1 MPRDAPVTSATLPS
15 SGRSQSSGAAATA
28 SPTVTTWPDTYAERP
43 ESRKR
48 SVDST
53 LPSAPGA
60 TRSSWPVPP
69 VAQLLRRRAREALER
84 ALRDRGARV
93 ARPLSGGVREHDQA
107 AARRELADVVVEEVV
122 GGAQVLAARDPGG
135 VEQERAEP
143 VVLVGAVARAQ
154 PGVGGRA
161 ARVLVVDPRLGADRR
176 EHARDRL
183 GQPPAGRRAE
193 QRGRV
198 QDGRAGLVAAQLD
211 RVGKPEPA
219 HHEAA
224 RARLGELL
232 IAV

>member
-1 MPRDAPVTSATLPS
+1 MTSATLPS

-28 SPTVTTWPDTYAERP
+28 SPTVTIWPETYAERP

-69 VAQLLRRRAREALER
+69 FRSSFAAERAKPSSARCATAARASDGPVGRRA
-84 ALRDRGARV
+84 
-93 ARPLSGGVREHDQA
+93 EHDQA
-107 AARRELADVVVEEVV
+107 AARRELADVSVEEVV
-122 GGAQVLAARDPGG
+122 GGPQVLAARDPGG
-135 VEQERAEP
+135 VEQQRAEA

-161 ARVLVVDPRLGADRR
+161 AGVLVVDPRLGADRR

-183 GQPPAGRRAE
+183 GQPPAWRRAE

-198 QDGRAGLVAAQLD
+198 QDGRSGLVAAQLD

-219 HHEAA
+219 HHQAA